1 MDGVTIA
8 TPFQGVLALQQRSNE
23 NRGVGHFSWF
33 SSIPPERKG
42 LHGEYDYYGL
52 SKRVFRCLSAN
63 IEGFRRLKVRQR
75 GRVVVLS
82 GHLSSPY
89 LLREV
94 VDLALSVDGVDAVET
109 YGVRMPEFTGPAE
122 LEQQAL

>member
-1 MDGVTIA
+1 MNGLTIA
-8 TPFQGVLALQQRSNE
+8 TPLQGVCAPQQQLSVNPV
-23 NRGVGHFSWF
+23 GVHRTWF
-33 SSIPPERKG
+33 VSIPPERRG

-52 SKRVFRCLSAN
+52 SKRVSRCLTEN
-63 IEGFRRLKVRQR
+63 VEGLRRLKVRQR

-82 GHLSSPY
+82 GHLNSPY

-109 YGVRMPEFTGPAE
+109 YGMRVPDINEPSLLAH
-122 LEQQAL
+122 